1 MRLCLSEYCLCVKLG
16 VRRLTRF
23 VGGNPLCLRAV
34 LSGLLRCCTA
44 PNCRFI
50 VGLRR
55 CFVKRLPFST
65 TVLVDSAEVFL
76 YYEKEFCSDVDK
88 TAV

>member
-1 MRLCLSEYCLCVKLG
+1 MAAAIRSVC
-16 VRRLTRF
+16 RRF
-23 VGGNPLCLRAV
+23 CAV
-34 LSGLLRCCTA
+34 CLRCCTT

-65 TVLVDSAEVFL
+65 PVLVDSAEVFL